1 MFCIIQEWSPIP
13 LIAHALSEDKKSHST
28 YDFPQYLAC
37 YVNFPILLL
46 ARQSVSLHLREF
58 DYLDH
63 CISPIATSMD
73 VRQFARCTPRKPC
86 YGAGHSKRSP
96 ATMRSF
102 QRKPCCSAGHS
113 KRSPATM
120 RSFQRKPC
128 CSAGHSTY
136 ARTSRSSRI
145 PPHTSCWS
153 RGMKPGGVYRVLK
166 DTDLDLMG
174 WNELDWIGLD

>member
-46 ARQSVSLHLREF
+46 ARQSVSLHLREL

-86 YGAGHSKRSP
+86 YG
-96 ATMRSF
+96 
-102 QRKPCCSAGHS
+102 AGHS